1 MIYKRMSTA
10 EYNPP
15 FLQKINTTNGESL
28 VKNYNHFAI
37 STNFNVP
44 FQIERSERR
53 VFAVK
58 ASAEK
63 CRNHAYFQR
72 LLGAMST
79 EGVTRNFYDF
89 LMTRNLTH
97 RDWCNPPATE
107 ALTAWKMECLP
118 RLEPFIDYFKMTTDT
133 PCDVLAS
140 QLYSSYLEWCE
151 TVSEESLSITAFGIE
166 MKHIN
171 TANKGRNSSG
181 NFYRFI

>member
-1 MIYKRMSTA
+1 
-10 EYNPP
+10 
-15 FLQKINTTNGESL
+15 
-28 VKNYNHFAI
+28 
-37 STNFNVP
+37 
-44 FQIERSERR
+44 
-53 VFAVK
+53 
-58 ASAEK
+58 
-63 CRNHAYFQR
+63 
-72 LLGAMST
+72 MST
-79 EGVTRNFYDF
+79 EGITRKFYDF

-151 TVSEESLSITAFGIE
+151 TVNEEALSLRLFGIE

-171 TANKGRNSSG
+171 QVSKGHSRDG
-181 NFYRFI
+181 TVYKIL